1 LNDIIWRAL
10 GRAKIQATKEPLGL
24 SRTDGKR
31 PDGVTLIP
39 WSRGKCAAWDVTVP
53 DSFALSH
60 LPFTSL
66 TAGAAAE
73 RAATSKT
80 TKYVTLQSTHMFV
93 PIAIE
98 TAGCWNTDGLDF
110 VCDLGR
116 RLKQVTGDPLELT
129 YLFQRLS
136 IAIQRGNE
144 LSFAGSFSQRAS

>member
-1 LNDIIWRAL
+1 MGCDN
-10 GRAKIQATKEPLGL
+10 
-24 SRTDGKR
+24 
-31 PDGVTLIP
+31 VH
-39 WSRGKCAAWDVTVP
+39 

-98 TAGCWNTDGLDF
+98 SAGCWNTDGLDF

-144 LSFAGSFSQRAS
+144 LSVAGFFSSLAS